1 MDNTQILYH
10 YCGLSTFLNIFR
22 KDDSG
27 QPYIAIWLS
36 DIQKSND
43 SLELKKLRN
52 YLLDKIDEYIWDK
65 RNVCNK
71 EINHEKDTFLQ
82 TLWRSSKKETYDF
95 VFKHLAFCL
104 SENGDLLSQ
113 WRGYADDGQGVSIG
127 FKKAFFEKISML
139 TLKPYEDSEATFE
152 FKPVIYED
160 EKAWEYI
167 NQESGI
173 DKFYSFKKYRDE
185 RDCVNNAIKSVIRA
199 APFYKNSAFAE
210 ECEWRLV
217 ASYVSSEITPSIFS
231 RYSNDTLRCKEIEYS
246 ASCGKLIPHVE
257 IQSFNINDIIEEI
270 YIGPKCQETANDIK
284 RFLICMGIL
293 KNQDDDSIKIIKS
306 KASYR

>member
-1 MDNTQILYH
+1 
-10 YCGLSTFLNIFR
+10 LNIFR

-52 YLLDKIDEYIWDK
+52 YLFYQIDDEIWNK
-65 RNVCNK
+65 RCDY
-71 EINHEKDTFLQ
+71 KDNNNPERDLFLQ
-82 TLWRSSKKETYDF
+82 TLFNNSKKEIYTP

-127 FKKAFFEKISML
+127 FKKTFFKKILELIS
-139 TLKPYEDSEATFE
+139 DSDEERDITFE
-152 FKPVIYED
+152 FKPIIYDD
-160 EKAWEYI
+160 EEAREYI
-167 NQESGI
+167 CIESGI
-173 DKFYSFKKYRDE
+173 EEFSSCKNFKNE
-185 RDCVNNAIKSVIRA
+185 SECVKNAIKNVARA
-199 APFYKNSAFAE
+199 APFYKNSAFEE

-217 ASYVSSEITPSIFS
+217 ASYVSSKITPSIFS

-257 IQSFNINDIIEEI
+257 IQSSIIKDIIAEI
-270 YIGPKCQETANDIK
+270 YIGPKCKETVDDLK
-284 RFLICMGIL
+284 HFLICMRIL
-293 KNQDDDSIKIIKS
+293 DDMNDDSIKIVKS